1 MDEQTDKKLDA
12 ATPRKPDPVDFIED
26 VFLGKL
32 SLPMTYWVYGV
43 LGNLVWGIGFR
54 SLDLTLDGD
63 PFALLFTL
71 YVGYSIWVSVGI
83 WRSAGKYLGLKVW
96 AILAKFVVIVGLLQL
111 AVAYFRWLSTYQ
123 GL

>member
-1 MDEQTDKKLDA
+1 MEKQTDKKLDA
-12 ATPRKPDPVDFIED
+12 ATPRKRDPVDFIED

-54 SLDLTLDGD
+54 SLDLKLDGD

-83 WRSAGKYLGLKVW
+83 WRSAGKYQGLQAW